1 MKTHILKLNQLAV
14 MTGMALSG
22 IGSSG
27 FTPANAL
34 TFNFTSTDLALQQA
48 INGSA
53 APGSQ
58 QALAANGFKAAGNRW
73 SSLFTNNV
81 TVNISIDFKPLATNI
96 LGQTSLTT
104 QNFSYAQVYTA
115 LSSQQS
121 SNDDRNAVGQ
131 LSRNPA
137 LSRLVNYTA
146 DNPNGSGSSTP
157 YVYSADPTSLV
168 MELTNANAKAL
179 GLATTG
185 NTDASIT
192 FSNNF
197 NFDFDPIDGITANT
211 FDFVG
216 VATHEIGHSLG
227 FISGVD
233 VLDSNSPPA
242 NGPFNASLFTFV
254 TPLDLF
260 RYSTLST
267 AQNSTPSTAQSTI
280 DWTADTRDKYFSLD
294 GGANSI
300 ASFATGVNFGDGQ
313 QASHWKDNR
322 GIGIMDP
329 TFAPGELGVISQT
342 DIRAFDVI
350 GWSRADAAVAVPEPA
365 NFIGTFIFAAFGA
378 KMVLKRRKELFKSV
392 EKAA

>member
-22 IGSSG
+22 IGSSA

-34 TFNFTSTDLALQQA
+34 TFNFTSTDPALQQA

-53 APGSQ
+53 APGSS
-58 QALAANGFKAAGNRW
+58 QALAANGFKAAGSRW

-96 LGQTSLTT
+96 LAEVGSTT
-104 QNFSYAQVYTA
+104 QNFFYAQVYNA
-115 LSSQQS
+115 LSSHQS

-131 LSRNPA
+131 LSSSPA

-146 DNPNGSGSSTP
+146 NNPNGAGSATP
-157 YVYSADPTSLV
+157 YVYNADPASRI

-185 NTDASIT
+185 VTDASIS
-192 FSNNF
+192 FSSSF
-197 NFDFDPIDGITANT
+197 SFDFNPIDGITAST

-233 VLDSNSPPA
+233 ILDINIPPA
-242 NGPFNASLFTFV
+242 NPNGPFNDSLFRFV

-260 RYSTLST
+260 RYSTQST
-267 AQNSTPSTAQSTI
+267 ALGTI

-294 GGANSI
+294 GGASSI

-322 GIGIMDP
+322 AIGIMDP
-329 TFAPGELGVISQT
+329 TFARGELGVISQT